1 MSACPSYT
9 DSHYG
14 SMDLTEHPPTT
25 TTPTSSSSSTNFARP
40 PPRDSLL
47 RRRTSRRDQ
56 ESSSSA
62 VTDDEKE
69 DDAVDDDRDEDEG
82 VLSDAT
88 RLAEAVRGLAVAPGL
103 VADLPL
109 LDHMEQPP
117 AVAARGVPEEA
128 APETLYDADDE
139 GTSVPASPVVAP
151 VVCEVDE
158 IYKVEEGIETQKETS
173 AESEAAE
180 LGANTNTDEKFCRI
194 CLAGADDMDES
205 LGKLF
210 SPCLCSGTII
220 YAQST
225 RRFGFNQPHISAQI
239 LIYLLR
245 SSYSS

>member
-1 MSACPSYT
+1 
-9 DSHYG
+9 
-14 SMDLTEHPPTT
+14 MDVTEHPFTA
-25 TTPTSSSSSTNFARP
+25 TTPTYSSSSNSARP

-47 RRRTSRRDQ
+47 RRRPSRRDQ

-69 DDAVDDDRDEDEG
+69 DDAAEDDQDEDEC
-82 VLSDAT
+82 VLNDAT
-88 RLAEAVRGLAVAPGL
+88 RLAEAVRGLAVASGPA
-103 VADLPL
+103 ADLPL
-109 LDHMEQPP
+109 LDHTEQPP

-139 GTSVPASPVVAP
+139 DTSVPASPVVTP

-158 IYKVEEGIETQKETS
+158 IYKVGEGIEAQKETS
-173 AESEAAE
+173 AESGEDGAAE

-210 SPCLCSGTII
+210 SPCLCSGTM
-220 YAQST
+220 
-225 RRFGFNQPHISAQI
+225 
-239 LIYLLR
+239 
-245 SSYSS
+245 